1 MKALLRPLAWLLA
14 VALIALPVVAVVEG
28 WMGAAHW
35 PLRTLRVTGP
45 LQRVDR
51 VQLQAVVMPLA
62 QRGFCGGVGPGAARR
77 SIACRG

>member
-45 LQRVDR
+45 L
-51 VQLQAVVMPLA
+51 
-62 QRGFCGGVGPGAARR
+62 
-77 SIACRG
+77 